1 MSNSPSIQF
10 IDIVK
15 IRLYWGAMA
24 ILYIL
29 YFVVFFGVFYVNPDH
44 IRLLSTIVHL
54 VVAVFLLW
62 NFNPLRKYELRPYDN
77 NIIFASAVFL
87 FTNVVATEIGLE
99 SIKHKFMRTL
109 EIDSIRV

>member
-99 SIKHKFMRTL
+99 SIKQNFMRTL

>member
-1 MSNSPSIQF
+1 MSNSPSIHF
-10 IDIVK
+10 TDLLK

-24 ILYIL
+24 TLYIL

-54 VVAVFLLW
+54 VVTVFLLW
-62 NFNPLRKYELRPYDN
+62 NFNPLRKYEIRPYDT

-99 SIKHKFMRTL
+99 SVKNNFMKTL